1 MGWGGGGG
9 GKFVPPTVKRLL
21 KFRDFEELLI
31 SSLVFNKS
39 LSNLALV
46 LILRRSFQWCPRIFP
61 NLSMSKVEK
70 NREKVYWFTHA
81 SLRWVICFLDYDH
94 NKPCLDACWRNSK
107 LIKAPSLEHLHVNS
121 QTVQQYTL
129 HSCLE

>member
-1 MGWGGGGG
+1 MGWGGG

-39 LSNLALV
+39 LSNLALL